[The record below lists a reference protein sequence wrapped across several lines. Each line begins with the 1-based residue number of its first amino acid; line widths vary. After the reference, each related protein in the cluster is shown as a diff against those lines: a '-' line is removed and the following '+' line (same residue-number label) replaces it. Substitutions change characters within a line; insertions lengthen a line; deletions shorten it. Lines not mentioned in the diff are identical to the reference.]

1 MSNIVQAAAGP
12 GTQPARGPA
21 RGQPRN
27 RGLALGLI
35 LLAQLLVVI
44 DVSIVTL
51 ALPAIQRG
59 LGFSPVDVQWVLS
72 GYALAFGGFLL
83 LGGRMADLLGRRA
96 VLITGAGLFTA
107 ASLACGLAGSA
118 GALVAARVAEGLGA
132 AMMAPAALSL
142 ILAMF
147 PEGTERNKALG
158 AFGAVSGAGGAIGV
172 LAGGMLTTW
181 LSWPWIFFVNLPVG
195 ALIVAAAPRLIP
207 ESRADLGHRRFDV
220 AGAVT
225 VTGGLSLLVYAVVTA
240 SSHGWGSATT
250 IGLLAGAAAL
260 IAAFVAIEAR
270 SAAPLL
276 PLSFFRNRTV
286 TGANLA
292 GLLLGALMFPMF
304 VFLSLYMQQVLGYS
318 ALKTGLAFLVI
329 AAGMIA
335 SSGLAQG
342 LVTRVGA
349 KLVLVAG
356 LLGFAAAQVLFI
368 RLPAGGSYTAHLLP
382 GFLIV
387 AVALGFAFVG
397 DFIASATGVDPADV
411 GLASG
416 LINTSQQIGGAIGLA
431 VTTTIAADRAA
442 ALLHSGHSPAVA
454 LTAGFHS
461 AFVVTGGLG
470 LAAAVVAVSLIR
482 RTPPAAPVASPSA
495 SAAPETAGQALSPG
509 DDAPSDAPTGAPHD
523 PGRRPA

>member
-1 MSNIVQAAAGP
+1 MSDIVKAAAGP
-12 GTQPARGPA
+12 GIQPARGPA
-21 RGQPRN
+21 DGQARH

-59 LGFSPVDVQWVLS
+59 LGFSPVGLQWVLS

-83 LGGRMADLLGRRA
+83 LGGRLGDLLGRRK
-96 VLITGAGLFTA
+96 VLIAGAGVFTA
-107 ASLACGLAGSA
+107 ASLACGLAGSV
-118 GALVAARVAEGLGA
+118 GALVSARVAEGVGA
-132 AMMAPAALSL
+132 ALMAPAALSL
-142 ILAMF
+142 ILALF
-147 PEGTERNKALG
+147 PEGAERNKALG

-195 ALIVAAAPRLIP
+195 VLIMAAARPLLP

-225 VTGGLSLLVYAVVTA
+225 ITGGLTLLVYAVVTA
-240 SSHGWGSATT
+240 SSHGWASATT

-260 IAAFVAIEAR
+260 IAAFAVIEAR
-270 SAAPLL
+270 SVAPLL

-286 TGANLA
+286 TAANLV

-304 VFLSLYMQQVLGYS
+304 VFLSLYLQQVLGYS
-318 ALKTGLAFLVI
+318 AIKTGLAFLII

-335 SSGLAQG
+335 SSGAAQS
-342 LVTRVGA
+342 LVTRAGA
-349 KLVLVAG
+349 KLVVTAG

-368 RLPAGGSYTAHLLP
+368 RLPVAGSFKAHLLP
-382 GFLIV
+382 EFLIV
-387 AVALGFAFVG
+387 AVALGLAFVG
-397 DFIASATGVDPADV
+397 DFIASATGVAPADA

-431 VTTTIAADRAA
+431 VTTTVAADRTA
-442 ALLHSGHSPAVA
+442 ALLHSGHSPTVA
-454 LTAGFHS
+454 LTAGFHD
-461 AFVVTGGLG
+461 AFIVTGGLA
-470 LAAAVVAVSLIR
+470 LAAAVVAATLIR
-482 RTPPAAPVASPSA
+482 RGQQAAPASSPST
-495 SAAPETAGQALSPG
+495 SAGPATVSQTISPG
-509 DDAPSDAPTGAPHD
+509 DHD
-523 PGRRPA
+523 DS

>member
-1 MSNIVQAAAGP
+1 MSDTVQAAAGP
-12 GTQPARGPA
+12 GAQPARGPA
-21 RGQPRN
+21 GPGPRH

-35 LLAQLLVVI
+35 LLGQLLVVI

-51 ALPAIQRG
+51 ALPTIQRA
-59 LGFSPVDVQWVLS
+59 LGFSPTGLQWVIS
-72 GYALAFGGFLL
+72 AYALVFGGLLL
-83 LGGRMADLLGRRA
+83 LGGRSADLLGRRK
-96 VLITGAGLFTA
+96 VLITGTGVFTA
-107 ASLACGLAGSA
+107 ASLACGLARSA
-118 GALVAARVAEGLGA
+118 PVLVAARAVEGLGA
-132 AMMAPAALSL
+132 ALMAPAALAL

-147 PEGTERNKALG
+147 PEGAERNKALG

-195 ALIVAAAPRLIP
+195 ALILAGAPRLLP
-207 ESRADLGHRRFDV
+207 ESRASLGHHRFDA

-240 SSHGWGSATT
+240 GSHGWASATT
-250 IGLLAGAAAL
+250 IGLLAAAAAL
-260 IAAFVAIEAR
+260 IAAFVMIEAR

-286 TGANLA
+286 TAANLA
-292 GLLLGALMFPMF
+292 GLLLGALIFPMF

-318 ALKTGLAFLVI
+318 AIKTGLAFLVI

-342 LVTRVGA
+342 LVTRTGA
-349 KLVLVAG
+349 KLVLIAG

-368 RLPAGGSYTAHLLP
+368 RLPAAGSFTAHLLP
-382 GFLIV
+382 GFIIV
-387 AVALGFAFVG
+387 AAALGLAFVG
-397 DFIASATGVDPADV
+397 DFIASATGVDPADA

-431 VTTTIAADRAA
+431 VTTTIAANRTA
-442 ALLHSGHSPAVA
+442 ALLHAGHPPAVA
-454 LTAGFHS
+454 LTAGFHD
-461 AFVVTGGLG
+461 AFTVTGGLA
-470 LAAAVVAVSLIR
+470 LAAALAAAALIR
-482 RTPPAAPVASPSA
+482 RAQPAAPAPPSA
-495 SAAPETAGQALSPG
+495 SAAPATAVQTFSPG
-509 DDAPSDAPTGAPHD
+509 DHD
-523 PGRRPA
+523 DS

>member
-1 MSNIVQAAAGP
+1 MSNIVKAAAEP
-12 GTQPARGPA
+12 GIQPARGPA
-21 RGQPRN
+21 NGQARH

-59 LGFSPVDVQWVLS
+59 LGFSPVGLQWVLS

-83 LGGRMADLLGRRA
+83 LGGRLGDLLGRRK
-96 VLITGAGLFTA
+96 VLIAGAGVFTA

-118 GALVAARVAEGLGA
+118 EALVAARVAEGLGA
-132 AMMAPAALSL
+132 ALMAPAALSL
-142 ILAMF
+142 ILALF
-147 PEGTERNKALG
+147 PEGAERNKALG

-195 ALIVAAAPRLIP
+195 ILIVAAARPLLP

-225 VTGGLSLLVYAVVTA
+225 ITGGLSLLVYAVVTA
-240 SSHGWGSATT
+240 SSHGWASATT
-250 IGLLAGAAAL
+250 IGLLAGATAL
-260 IAAFVAIEAR
+260 IAAFAVIEAR

-286 TGANLA
+286 TAANLV

-318 ALKTGLAFLVI
+318 AIKTGLAFLVI

-335 SSGLAQG
+335 SSGAAQG
-342 LVTRVGA
+342 LVTRAGA
-349 KLVLVAG
+349 KLVVTAG

-368 RLPAGGSYTAHLLP
+368 GLPVAGSFMAHLLP

-387 AVALGFAFVG
+387 AVALGLAFVA
-397 DFIASATGVDPADV
+397 DFIASATGVEPADA

-431 VTTTIAADRAA
+431 VTTTIAADRTA
-442 ALLHSGHSPAVA
+442 ALLHSGHSPTAA
-454 LTAGFHS
+454 LTAGFHD
-461 AFVVTGGLG
+461 AFVVTGGLA
-470 LAAAVVAVSLIR
+470 LAAAVVAATLIR
-482 RTPPAAPVASPSA
+482 RAPPAAPAASPSK
-495 SAAPETAGQALSPG
+495 SVAPATVSPTISSSDH
-509 DDAPSDAPTGAPHD
+509 DDS
-523 PGRRPA
+523 